1 MPVITADPPTSLRI
15 EAEIAH
21 VALARPANR
30 NALTVE
36 MLASLSARLDA
47 AVAAGARVVVL
58 SGDGPAFCAGLDL
71 REEDPGR
78 LRRSIELLIAVM
90 RQMLALPVPVVARL
104 DGPARAGGLGLVAA
118 ADFAIARADVDFS
131 FTEVRL
137 GLAPAAISV
146 CVLPRLRSRDATRL
160 LLTAERIDAH
170 RAAEIGLI
178 DEAVHASD
186 MDSRVDACLTTLR
199 AAHPQGMAATKPLL
213 TAGILRELDARGA
226 ELVAAS
232 FALFTSPA
240 AREAIAAAR
249 RR

>member
-1 MPVITADPPTSLRI
+1 MPLIDSDPPASLRMDGG
-15 EAEIAH
+15 IAH
-21 VALARPANR
+21 VALARPDNR

-36 MLASLSARLDA
+36 MLTSVSGRLDA
-47 AVAAGARVVVL
+47 AVHAGARAVVL

-71 REEDPGR
+71 REEDPER
-78 LRRSIELLIAVM
+78 LRRSIELLLAVM
-90 RQMLALPVPVVARL
+90 RQMLTLPVPVVARL

-118 ADFAIARADVDFS
+118 ADFAIARTDVDFS

-160 LLTAERIDAH
+160 LLTAERIDAD
-170 RAAEIGLI
+170 RAARIGLI
-178 DEAVHASD
+178 DEAVDASA
-186 MDSRVDACLTTLR
+186 MDARVDATLTALV
-199 AAHPQGMAATKPLL
+199 AAHPQGMAATKLLL
-213 TAGILRELDARGA
+213 TAGIVSEIDAHGA
-226 ELVAAS
+226 DLVAAS

-240 AREAIAAAR
+240 ARRAIAAAR